1 VAIPPAWH
9 RPGLARPARETIMST
24 ATLNVW
30 ITAIGEP
37 CHIAS
42 NEWFVNIVDCE
53 GKVLEWCGKV
63 YREIPA
69 RCGHVE
75 IEIPPGCYAVFAV
88 ENPNGIP
95 PFGNQLTHIQ
105 IVRANCGDHVCVTLF
120 APSAHLCGS
129 WFGNA
134 LRGNL
139 SGFVTAGIPR
149 QTVLAAIDA
158 VDKVVQ
164 AIPAGT
170 FSTNLAPFGRP
181 EGKS

>member
-1 VAIPPAWH
+1 
-9 RPGLARPARETIMST
+9 MSA

-30 ITAIGEP
+30 ITAIGDP

-42 NEWFVNIVDCE
+42 NEWYVDIVDCE

-63 YREIPA
+63 YRDLPA
-69 RCGHVE
+69 KCGHLE

-88 ENPNGIP
+88 ENPRGIP

-129 WFGNA
+129 WFGTA

-139 SGFVTAGIPR
+139 GGLVKAGVAE
-149 QTVLAAIDA
+149 QTIRAAIEA
-158 VDKVVQ
+158 VNEVVK
-164 AIPAGT
+164 AIPANP
-170 FSTNLAPFGRP
+170 FSTSLAEFGLPPGTKR
-181 EGKS
+181 